1 MTSVAHRLKGLAKV
15 KKTLADGKT
24 IYYCYP
30 WRGGPLLKH
39 QDGSPIQPEDPLLK
53 GEFNHAHEERRNP
66 NPRTLSG
73 LITKFQASAD
83 YRHRSAGTRREY
95 ARYLDEIRAAFGHL
109 TFEELQVTSARGKFK
124 EWRDGISSHP
134 RSADYAWATL
144 NRVLSFGVDRGE
156 LSTNVARRGGR
167 LYRVD
172 RREAIWTSSDIST
185 FNAFAAEELKLA
197 LLLGLWTG
205 QRKGDLLALRWSAYD
220 GRAFRVRQGKT
231 GRRVCIPA
239 AKVVR
244 EALANSARRSP
255 TILTNTRGK
264 PWTSA
269 GFDSSW
275 RKACAFAGVSGLTFH
290 DLRGTAVTRLALA
303 GCSIAEIGAVTG
315 HSPRDIDAI
324 LHVHYLGGQR
334 ELAEQ
339 AVAKWETAVTE
350 EACPSRKRRQ
360 PLTQKVE

>member
-1 MTSVAHRLKGLAKV
+1 MASIVHGLKGLAKV

-24 IYYCYP
+24 IYYCYA

-39 QDGSPIQPEDPLLK
+39 KDGSPIQPGNPCLQV
-53 GEFNHAHEERRNP
+53 EFDHAHEDRRNP
-66 NPRTLSG
+66 NPGTLSG
-73 LITKFQASAD
+73 LITKFLASTDYRLKSAD
-83 YRHRSAGTRREY
+83 TRREY
-95 ARYLDEIRAAFGHL
+95 ARYLDDIRAAFGHL
-109 TFEELQVTSARGKFK
+109 TFEELETTSARGKFK

-144 NRVLSFGVDRGE
+144 TRVLSFGVDRGE

-185 FNAFAAEELKLA
+185 FNAFATKELKLA

-205 QRKGDLLALRWSAYD
+205 QRKGDLLSLPWSAYD
-220 GRAFRVRQGKT
+220 GRAFRLRQGKT
-231 GRRVCIPA
+231 GRRVYIPA
-239 AKVVR
+239 ARAVR
-244 EALANSARRSP
+244 EALANSARQSP

-275 RKACAFAGVSGLTFH
+275 RKACAAAGVSGLTFH

-315 HSPRDIDAI
+315 HSPKDIDAI

-334 ELAEQ
+334 ELAQQ
-339 AVAKWETAVTE
+339 AIAKWEIGGAEGPWTE
-350 EACPSRKRRQ
+350 A
-360 PLTQKVE
+360 

>member
-24 IYYCYP
+24 IYYCYA

-39 QDGSPIQPEDPLLK
+39 KDGSPIQPGDPLLK
-53 GEFNHAHEERRNP
+53 TQFDLAREDRRIP

-73 LITKFQASAD
+73 LITKFLASTD
-83 YRHRSAGTRREY
+83 YTRKSVDTRREY
-95 ARYLDEIRAAFGHL
+95 ARYLDDIRAAFGHL
-109 TFEELQVTSARGKFK
+109 TFEELQASSTRGKFK
-124 EWRDGISSHP
+124 AWRDCISSHP

-144 NRVLSFGVDRGE
+144 TRVLSFGVDRGE
-156 LSTNVARRGGR
+156 LSTNVTRRGGR

-172 RREAIWTSSDIST
+172 RREAIWASNDILA
-185 FNAFAAEELKLA
+185 FNALASKELKLA

-205 QRKGDLLALRWSAYD
+205 QRKGDLLSLPWSAYD
-220 GRAFRVRQGKT
+220 GRAFRLRQGKT

-239 AKVVR
+239 ARVVR

-264 PWTSA
+264 PWTSG

-275 RKACAFAGVSGLTFH
+275 RKACAFAGVCGLTFH

-315 HSPRDIDAI
+315 HSPKDIDAI

-334 ELAEQ
+334 ELAQQ
-339 AVAKWETAVTE
+339 AVAKWEAAGADRSLWM
-350 EACPSRKRRQ
+350 EA
-360 PLTQKVE
+360 